1 MYACAGRRLFC
12 FFDALRIPLI
22 ATSLGGAESLVSQP
36 ALMAYYELSS
46 QERLALGIP
55 ENLVRLALGI
65 EDPKDLIA
73 DLEQALNQI

>member
-12 FFDALRIPLI
+12 FFDALRIPLN

-36 ALMAYYELSS
+36 ALMAYYALSS
-46 QERLALGIP
+46 QE
-55 ENLVRLALGI
+55 NLALGI